1 MRDRL
6 KLLITGATGFLG
18 SHLTRALLARG
29 HEMIILKR
37 SFSDAWRIA
46 DILHDVKAYDIDQTD
61 LALVFEEQGPIQ
73 AVIHTATCYG
83 RNNEE
88 QSDILLANTVFP
100 LRLFETAS
108 SFGTTTYFNTDT
120 FFGSAS
126 GYEYLN
132 GYTLSKKHFVEWAR
146 QFADMNRV
154 RFVNIKVEHMYGAF
168 DNDAKF
174 TSHIINTCLE
184 NTPELKLTD
193 GEQQRD
199 FIHVDDV
206 VSAFSLLLETVSSE
220 GHIDRDYD
228 LGSGEATP
236 IREFVEMVHRL
247 TGSQT
252 KLRFGALPYRD
263 HDIMH
268 SVANVE
274 ALKKLGWS
282 PKYSL
287 EQGLRQTISWYT
299 HNRLSRALRQKAK
312 PSVC

>member
-1 MRDRL
+1 
-6 KLLITGATGFLG
+6 
-18 SHLTRALLARG
+18 
-29 HEMIILKR
+29 
-37 SFSDAWRIA
+37 
-46 DILHDVKAYDIDQTD
+46 
-61 LALVFEEQGPIQ
+61 
-73 AVIHTATCYG
+73 
-83 RNNEE
+83 
-88 QSDILLANTVFP
+88 
-100 LRLFETAS
+100 
-108 SFGTTTYFNTDT
+108 
-120 FFGSAS
+120 
-126 GYEYLN
+126 
-132 GYTLSKKHFVEWAR
+132 
-146 QFADMNRV
+146 
-154 RFVNIKVEHMYGAF
+154 MYGAF

-206 VSAFSLLLETVSSE
+206 VSAFSVLLETVSSE

-263 HDIMH
+263 HEIMH

-274 ALKKLGWS
+274 VLKKLGWS

-299 HNRLSRALRQKAK
+299 HNRMSRALRQKAK